1 MEHMT
6 HEVSTQAI
14 LLGWILISA
23 IPLLLVV
30 ALLGIRVR
38 LFAWLAVASGVA
50 LQGFHSLEHVIQVVF
65 WGRDPYAAPYMSPL
79 AKQAAAGLESIAA
92 NTFGF
97 RDFPTLGMELLHLV
111 GNTLFLLGV
120 LALLIGTPFS
130 NRRGAAT
137 IAFVFEGTHL
147 LEHIILTSS
156 VLNGSPAWGSS
167 TLFANISGAQL
178 STHRIWWHFVMNI
191 AALALFLWALL
202 RPGLTTTARNITIG
216 LLISVN
222 FLPVL
227 VAHFSVEAA
236 TGYPSVLNILGA
248 PVIALAL
255 NPVTFTALLLSQVPT
270 RTTPPK
276 SDIEESDTEEIT
288 NTTGITK

>member
-1 MEHMT
+1 
-6 HEVSTQAI
+6 
-14 LLGWILISA
+14 
-23 IPLLLVV
+23 
-30 ALLGIRVR
+30 
-38 LFAWLAVASGVA
+38 
-50 LQGFHSLEHVIQVVF
+50 
-65 WGRDPYAAPYMSPL
+65 MSPL

-191 AALALFLWALL
+191 AAGAIFV
-202 RPGLTTTARNITIG
+202 G
-216 LLISVN
+216 
-222 FLPVL
+222 F
-227 VAHFSVEAA
+227 AA
-236 TGYPSVLNILGA
+236 TWTDHNRQEHHHRFADLSELPTSTSCSLQRRGGDRVPFRLEYLRGSYHRTSAKPSHIHRVA
-248 PVIALAL
+248 PLSGSDPNDPSQIRHRGIRHRG
-255 NPVTFTALLLSQVPT
+255 NYEHYGDYKVTLTC
-270 RTTPPK
+270 
-276 SDIEESDTEEIT
+276 
-288 NTTGITK
+288 TGNHCP

>member
-1 MEHMT
+1 MGVTMEHMT
-6 HEVSTQAI
+6 QEVSSQAV
-14 LLGWILISA
+14 LLGWMLLSA
-23 IPLLLVV
+23 IPALLVV

-38 LFAWLAVASGVA
+38 MFAWIAVVGGVA
-50 LQGFHSLEHVIQVVF
+50 LQGFHSLEHVVQVVF

-97 RDFPTLGMELLHLV
+97 RGIPTLGMELLHLV

-120 LALLIGTPFS
+120 LSLLIGIPFS

-147 LEHIILTSS
+147 LEHVVLTST

-167 TLFANISGAQL
+167 TLFANLSGAQL
-178 STHRIWWHFVMNI
+178 STHRIWWHLVMNV

-202 RPGLTTTARNITIG
+202 RPGLTAKARNATVG
-216 LLISVN
+216 FLFSVN
-222 FLPVL
+222 FLPAL
-227 VAHFSVEAA
+227 VAHFSVEAS
-236 TGYPSVLNILGA
+236 TGYPSVLQLLAA
-248 PVIALAL
+248 PVIALLL
-255 NPVTFTALLLSQVPT
+255 NPVTFTALLLTQVPI
-270 RTTPPK
+270 RKAPPG
-276 SDIEESDTEEIT
+276 SGTSEMPR
-288 NTTGITK
+288 